1 MSMKLI
7 SNFLNKLSSLFT
19 FDYEKKRV
27 EEYLN
32 QSTSIIEVES
42 KMREIERG
50 RYYL

>member
-1 MSMKLI
+1 MSNILNK
-7 SNFLNKLSSLFT
+7 FLNKLSSVFT
-19 FDYEKKRV
+19 YDYEKKRV

-50 RYYL
+50 KYSL

>member
-1 MSMKLI
+1 MSNILSK
-7 SNFLNKLSSLFT
+7 FLNKLSTVFT

-50 RYYL
+50 KYSL